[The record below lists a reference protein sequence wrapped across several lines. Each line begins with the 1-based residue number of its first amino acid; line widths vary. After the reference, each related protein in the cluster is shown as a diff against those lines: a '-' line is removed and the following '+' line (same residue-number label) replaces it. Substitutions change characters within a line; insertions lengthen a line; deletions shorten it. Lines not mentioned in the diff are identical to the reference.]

1 MYKKT
6 TLNSGLRIITVPQ
19 KSTQAATVLV
29 LVGTGSKYET
39 RDINGI
45 SHFLEHMYFKGTKK
59 RPSPVMVS
67 ETLDKIG
74 GIYNAFTSEEYTG
87 YYAKVAFTYLDSA
100 LEWVADIFLNSLLE
114 EEEVAKEK
122 NVITEEINMRYDHPM
137 LYVQVLWSKLLYGDQ
152 PAGWD
157 VAGTKESVASI
168 TRKKLSEYMKNQYV
182 ASNTI
187 VCVAGR
193 MDDEDAVIKK
203 IGDYFSK
210 IKTTKPLERAG
221 VSEKQSEPN
230 LLIHNR
236 ETDQAHLYLGN
247 RAYNTFHPAKYAQ
260 KILAVVLGGMMSS
273 RLFVRIREKM
283 GAAYYIAAESSED
296 QDTGYLA
303 ARVGVDVNRV
313 EDVVVAILEEFK
325 KISEEK
331 IPASELKK
339 AKDYIK
345 GKTALL
351 LESSDALAAFYA
363 NQEILEKKILTPQQ
377 IFSHL
382 DKVTSDEILK
392 ISSEIF
398 KPQSLN
404 LALIGPFQNRE
415 RFKKI
420 LKI

>member
-6 TLNSGLRIITVPQ
+6 ILDNGLRIITIPQ
-19 KSTQAATVLV
+19 DGTQAVTVLV

-74 GIYNAFTSEEYTG
+74 GIYNAFTAEEYTG
-87 YYAKVAFTYLDSA
+87 YYAKVAFSYLDSA
-100 LEWVADIFLNSLLE
+100 LEWVADIFLNSLLAKE
-114 EEEVAKEK
+114 EIAKEK

-137 LYVQVLWSKLLYGDQ
+137 LYVQVLWNQLLYGDQ

-168 TRKKLSEYMKNQYV
+168 TREKLAEYMENQYV
-182 ASNTI
+182 ASNTV

-193 MDDEDAVIKK
+193 IDDENGVIEK
-203 IGDYFSK
+203 IKEYFSK
-210 IKTTKPLERAG
+210 IKTTKSLERAK
-221 VSEKQSEPN
+221 VSEEQSEPN
-230 LLIHNR
+230 LLIYNR

-247 RAYNTFHPAKYAQ
+247 RAYNLFHPAKYAQ
-260 KILAVVLGGMMSS
+260 RILAVALGGMMSS

-283 GAAYYIAAESSED
+283 GAAYYVAAESSED

-325 KISEEK
+325 KISKEK
-331 IPASELKK
+331 IPAAELKK

-351 LESSDALAAFYA
+351 LESSNALAAFYA
-363 NQEILEKKILTPQQ
+363 NQEILEKKILTHQQ
-377 IFSHL
+377 VFSRL
-382 DKVTSDEILK
+382 DKVTSEDILE
-392 ISSEIF
+392 ISSAIF

-404 LALIGPFQNRE
+404 LALIGPFQDRE

-420 LKI
+420 LRI